1 MSFCLL
7 VNVRRNSNNDI
18 SLTQLSTDNECLLDN
33 LRMVD
38 ISDSK
43 VIKCNYQDIEEIVNL
58 DDPNI
63 AFNELN
69 SLRNKNV
76 NNIIIAQLN
85 INSITHKFDQ
95 LSFII
100 QGNVDVLL
108 VSETKLN
115 ETFPTDQFH
124 IAGYSQPYRRDRNRY
139 GGGVMIFVR
148 EDLPSKQLH

>member
-1 MSFCLL
+1 MILILL
-7 VNVRRNSNNDI
+7 
-18 SLTQLSTDNECLLDN
+18 
-33 LRMVD
+33 
-38 ISDSK
+38 
-43 VIKCNYQDIEEIVNL
+43 
-58 DDPNI
+58 
-63 AFNELN
+63 FNELN

-124 IAGYSQPYRRDRNRY
+124 IAGYSQPYN
-139 GGGVMIFVR
+139 III
-148 EDLPSKQLH
+148 